1 MPPVG
6 THDMQTDI
14 SSKSMSYLLL
24 GYILDHGLLFIVVE
38 KTDDNLLN
46 EATFSHREKMR
57 EYVAVLCLMFIFF
70 YQVTSRVG
78 RRGTLQK

>member
-6 THDMQTDI
+6 MHDMQTDI

-46 EATFSHREKMR
+46 EATFTHREKMR
-57 EYVAVLCLMFIFF
+57 EYIAVQCLLFVFL
-70 YQVTSRVG
+70 SSN
-78 RRGTLQK
+78 